1 MIAPSRSPDPHPF
14 RLAVDINEL
23 ADGLGVSVRTIR
35 TLMDGRQIPFTY
47 IGERNLRFN
56 LKAVQE
62 WLDAQTT
69 MPAGMVDGGPEHTDD
84 LTEDMGQDV
93 AQPAFP
99 AANPAG
105 RRAR

>member
-69 MPAGMVDGGPEHTDD
+69 MPAGMVDGGPEQEASIPDD
-84 LTEDMGQDV
+84 LTEDV
-93 AQPAFP
+93 APPANR
-99 AANPAG
+99 AASGRAG
-105 RRAR
+105 R